1 MLWPFVDGATKD
13 DRVTHKKPW
22 SLSDGVVPRE
32 ARLAGLVTGLMGRAV
47 ACADGREAHGG
58 LRW

>member
-1 MLWPFVDGATKD
+1 MLWPFGDGATKD

-32 ARLAGLVTGLMGRAV
+32 PTLAGLVTSSMGRAV
-47 ACADGREAHGG
+47 ACAGDREAHGG